1 MFFPALR
8 CFVSL
13 GMSVWWLRTCW
24 RSPAPTA
31 DPSVGH
37 AGGSCRQS
45 RAVPG
50 RLLTHEE
57 QRLPFRGE
65 MQCGLK
71 YTLLRDNRQT
81 FLVARINFAS
91 YFQRRL
97 SITNSE
103 ALSFNQKK
111 ERKRNWH

>member
-50 RLLTHEE
+50 RLLST
-57 QRLPFRGE
+57 RSSVYPSVVKCSAVSNTRCYVITG
-65 MQCGLK
+65 
-71 YTLLRDNRQT
+71 
-81 FLVARINFAS
+81 
-91 YFQRRL
+91 RR
-97 SITNSE
+97 S
-103 ALSFNQKK
+103 
-111 ERKRNWH
+111 W